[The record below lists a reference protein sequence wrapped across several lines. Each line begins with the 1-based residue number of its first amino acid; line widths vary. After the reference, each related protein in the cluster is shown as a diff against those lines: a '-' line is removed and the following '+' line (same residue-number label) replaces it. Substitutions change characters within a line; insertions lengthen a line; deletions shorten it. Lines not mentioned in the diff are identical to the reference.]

1 MKHFIIAI
9 LFFLMLGTSVY
20 ASEVKGNLQGFVISA
35 DRNRQIAEIQI
46 QINQI
51 KVLIMELQRLLNQLR
66 GL

>member
-1 MKHFIIAI
+1 MKKLIITI
-9 LFFLMLGTSVY
+9 VLLLSLSSPIF
-20 ASEVKGNLQGFVISA
+20 ASEIKGNLQGFVISA

-51 KVLIMELQRLLNQLR
+51 RVLIMELQRLLNQLR